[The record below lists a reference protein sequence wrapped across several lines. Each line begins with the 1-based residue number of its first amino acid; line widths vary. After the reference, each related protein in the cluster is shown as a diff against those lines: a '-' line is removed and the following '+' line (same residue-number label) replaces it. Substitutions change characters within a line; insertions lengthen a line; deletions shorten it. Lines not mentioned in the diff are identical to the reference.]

1 MAGIGDIGGM
11 VSSLQQSI
19 DAAMKRVQEQAKA
32 ESGSAATGKVKEYE
46 QSVRKSSSTLS
57 YAATDIGMV
66 VKNKTRLNAFSILG
80 KDDPVDFFK
89 FKVTNPGELA
99 LGRVG
104 DPDVRVQL
112 MDKTGKIIADSNKD
126 AGAAFDAYKK
136 LSAGELTVDRG
147 DYTIRVAR
155 DKGVAAG
162 TEKQYALQLRMGT
175 FSEDYDTYA
184 KQPAAGDKSG
194 QIPSYA
200 RSLQALMT
208 GGSGV
213 NSNSLTSLLLGGSPK
228 GRGSLFN
235 GLF

>member
-32 ESGSAATGKVKEYE
+32 GTDTAAAGDVKEYE
-46 QSVRKSSSTLS
+46 KTVRKSAATQA

-66 VKNKTRLNAFSILG
+66 VKNRTRLNAFSIMG
-80 KDDPVDFFK
+80 KDDPVDFYK
-89 FKVTNPGELA
+89 FKVTNQGELA

-112 MDKTGKIIADSNKD
+112 MDKTGKIMADSNKD

-147 DYTIRVAR
+147 DYTIRVTR

-162 TEKQYALQLRMGT
+162 TDKQYALQLRMGT
-175 FSEDYDTYA
+175 YSEDYDTYA
-184 KQPAAGDKSG
+184 KQPAAGDG
-194 QIPSYA
+194 TTQIPSYA
-200 RSLQALMT
+200 RSLQALMN
-208 GGSGV
+208 GGSV
-213 NSNSLTSLLLGGSPK
+213 NSSSLTSLLLGGSSR
-228 GRGSLFN
+228 GRGSMFN